1 MPVVDPPVPHCGLPA
16 RATVA
21 PSRDKA
27 RRYQPSAMGVGL
39 VASAIGS
46 DVNVW
51 PKSFDTYTP
60 PLWLA
65 ATTTGPLA
73 ELSIARQYSVGS
85 PVTVTQVAP
94 PSSEV

>member
-1 MPVVDPPVPHCGLPA
+1 MPVVGPPVPHCGLPA

-21 PSRDKA
+21 PSRDRA
-27 RRYQPSAMGVGL
+27 SRYQPSATGVGL
-39 VASAIGS
+39 VASVIVSG
-46 DVNVW
+46 VKLW

-65 ATTTGPLA
+65 ATTTWPLA

-85 PVTVTQVAP
+85 PATVAQFTP
-94 PSSEV
+94 PSSEA